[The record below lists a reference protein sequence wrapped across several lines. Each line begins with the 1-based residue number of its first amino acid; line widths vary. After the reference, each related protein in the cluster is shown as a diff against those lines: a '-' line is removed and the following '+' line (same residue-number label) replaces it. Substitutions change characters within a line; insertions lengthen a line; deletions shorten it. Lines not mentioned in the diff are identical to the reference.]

1 MQGLCIRAQAEHYR
15 RMISEEGVFT
25 RGTLYWQ
32 LVGKKNY
39 NDTSS
44 SIQLLLIP
52 ILQPYTSSLSLASL
66 TFLLTT
72 ALPNTSFPTFQLPS
86 LTYLL
91 PSLPLSNFPNVLFP
105 LTPARLKHL
114 SLSLLQNDIWQA
126 QTWSSVEWTGQWKIL
141 HYYMRRVYAPI
152 LVSAYQEDDRLLV
165 YVVLDVID
173 HEISY
178 TLDVSAISW
187 ADVSTC

>member
-1 MQGLCIRAQAEHYR
+1 M
-15 RMISEEGVFT
+15 
-25 RGTLYWQ
+25 
-32 LVGKKNY
+32 
-39 NDTSS
+39 
-44 SIQLLLIP
+44 
-52 ILQPYTSSLSLASL
+52 
-66 TFLLTT
+66 
-72 ALPNTSFPTFQLPS
+72 
-86 LTYLL
+86 
-91 PSLPLSNFPNVLFP
+91 
-105 LTPARLKHL
+105 
-114 SLSLLQNDIWQA
+114 
-126 QTWSSVEWTGQWKIL
+126 EWTGQWKIL